1 MTLTGSLIEDLER
14 AVTAGGET
22 HRVAMLTQVTDLFF
36 ACASRYSAEQIHLF
50 DEVIAKLVEAIE
62 PMARA
67 KLASRLAG
75 ARNAP
80 VGVVRKLAFDDNI
93 EVAGPVLRQ
102 SECLNDSD
110 LVANA
115 NSKSQQHLVAI
126 AHRKNLSE
134 AVTDVLVTRGDR
146 EVVHS
151 VSKNHSARISYAG
164 FRMLLKRAVG
174 DDKLALLVGT
184 RADLPQQHF
193 LRLIEQTSAA
203 VRDKLLAENLCGD
216 LVVEGVVSEISTGLR
231 NDAQTLSANY
241 AAALA
246 SVEIMHRAGRLGEAE
261 VRHFARDGRL
271 AEIAVAL
278 SLICGVESDVVER
291 ALLAPGSDI
300 LVILAK
306 LAGFSWN
313 TAKMILVMKAGARGL
328 SDQELEHAAASFDR
342 LQAATARDVLGFY
355 RARTSA
361 A

>member
-1 MTLTGSLIEDLER
+1 MKLTDCLIEDLER
-14 AVTAGGET
+14 ALAGGSEA
-22 HRVAMLTQVTDLFF
+22 HRVTILTQVTDLFF
-36 ACASRYSAEQIHLF
+36 AGASRYSADQVQLF
-50 DEVIAKLVEAIE
+50 DELLATLAAAIE

-67 KLASRLAG
+67 KLASRLAS

-80 VGVVRKLAFDDNI
+80 VGVVRKLAFDDSI
-93 EVAGPVLRQ
+93 EVAGPVLRD
-102 SECLNDSD
+102 SECLNDAD
-110 LVANA
+110 LIANA
-115 NSKSQQHLVAI
+115 NSKSQHHLVAI
-126 AHRKNLSE
+126 SQRKNLSE

-146 EVVHS
+146 DVVHS
-151 VSKNHSARISYAG
+151 VSRNHSARISYAG

-184 RADLPQQHF
+184 RADLPRQHF
-193 LRLIEQTSAA
+193 QRLIEQASAT
-203 VRDKLLAENLCGD
+203 VRAKLVAENLGD
-216 LVVEGVVSEISTGLR
+216 RSAIDGVVEEISSGLR

-246 SVEIMHRAGRLGEAE
+246 SIEVMHRAGKLDEAA
-261 VRHFARDGRL
+261 VARFAEDRRL
-271 AEIAVAL
+271 AETAVAL
-278 SLICGVESDVVER
+278 ALVCGVESDVVEC

-313 TAKMILVMKAGARGL
+313 TAKSILLMKAGPAGL
-328 SDQELEHAAASFDR
+328 SEPELGQATASFHR

-355 RARTSA
+355 RTRNTA